1 MATLAIN
8 LSKAVNRAI
17 SAFNVGKLI
26 EAEQICQQVT
36 NAKPDL
42 VDVLRLLAVIQ
53 STLGK
58 KDAALASYK
67 RALKARPDSAE
78 LLYNRGLTLHEL
90 QRFDEALASYDRALK
105 VRPDYAEAI
114 CNRCTRARAL
124 DRRNQ
129 WIFMD
134 PVIKF
139 ILFSA
144 LPAS

>member
-78 LLYNRGLTLHEL
+78 LLYNRGLTLHGKRSSEGTF
-90 QRFDEALASYDRALK
+90 QAG
-105 VRPDYAEAI
+105 
-114 CNRCTRARAL
+114 C
-124 DRRNQ
+124 
-129 WIFMD
+129 
-134 PVIKF
+134 
-139 ILFSA
+139 
-144 LPAS
+144 